1 MGSLDGSLDGS
12 NDIKLEILLLGDS
25 LGYTYGG
32 VLVSNKGIKLG
43 PSDGKVLETVL
54 GNVDEIKLGV
64 DVGIEPAS

>member
-1 MGSLDGSLDGS
+1 M
-12 NDIKLEILLLGDS
+12 LGDS

-32 VLVSNKGIKLG
+32 VLVSNKVIKLG